1 MTLENATWTMPSD
14 TTLQNLTLN
23 NSTVTLNSAYSASS
37 NNAPRHRRSLE
48 TETTPTSAEHRFN
61 TLTVNGKLRGKAHS
75 NLLHLYL
82 AIKAIN

>member
-1 MTLENATWTMPSD
+1 MLENATWTMPSD

-37 NNAPRHRRSLE
+37 NNAPLRRRRSLE

-82 AIKAIN
+82 AMKAIN